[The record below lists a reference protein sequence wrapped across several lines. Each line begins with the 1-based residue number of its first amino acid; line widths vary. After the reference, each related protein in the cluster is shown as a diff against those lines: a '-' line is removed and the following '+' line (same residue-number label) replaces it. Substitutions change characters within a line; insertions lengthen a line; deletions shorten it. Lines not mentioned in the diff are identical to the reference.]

1 MNMETIKT
9 WLLSVGDD
17 YHIHEAHYRQRRGLL
32 PPARHW
38 VYNDD
43 IPATPYKGGPIR
55 KTEQDGYD
63 LIETITVKS
72 NILISI
78 NAYAENGRSALYG
91 LEASMAMDDVRV
103 IFGQCVTMLGIQG
116 DVTNLTLVDETEENP
131 RWRYQ
136 ANFLFVEW
144 ETYTRTRTNHYFD
157 EYSVTGKTV
166 DDAGTETDVVIT
178 NQ

>member
-136 ANFLFVEW
+136 ANFCLSSGRH
-144 ETYTRTRTNHYFD
+144 TRGHGRITISTNIVLPAKLLTTPVLKPMW
-157 EYSVTGKTV
+157 S
-166 DDAGTETDVVIT
+166 
-178 NQ
+178 